1 MSRTRALPGGMFQAS
16 RQLRRKMNMASK
28 PINLILDWD
37 GTITAK
43 DTMFAYGKIADIR
56 DARLNREQHGST
68 IFEGFGKAWMNDYSK
83 HEQAYRP
90 KAHDRKEVVQESAW
104 LRSLSSVES
113 NSASR
118 VESSGFFTGVTHND
132 ISIAARELLETG
144 ALSLRPGWQ
153 DLFLRAQDGSSSR
166 LISSISILSVNWSES
181 FIRASLKATAT
192 SSGLDSRLLPA
203 LDNLP
208 IAANEISGI
217 NEPGGSSGRLTDS
230 NHAIIRTSFDKLSN
244 FPSRQEFFNIYVG
257 DSATDFDCLLAADL
271 GICIRDDPMGSSAK
285 TLAETMSRVG
295 HVVQHVDTVKTW
307 QQLNTS
313 KSNLLWAQDLEGIV
327 SLLER
332 LHGEVAEGHQS

>member
-1 MSRTRALPGGMFQAS
+1 M
-16 RQLRRKMNMASK
+16 KMVPT

-56 DARLNREQHGST
+56 DARLDREQNGSKM
-68 IFEGFGKAWMNDYSK
+68 FEGFGKAWIEDYSR
-83 HEQAYRP
+83 HEQSYRP
-90 KAHDRKEVVQESAW
+90 TAHEREEVVQESAW

-113 NSASR
+113 NSAER

-132 ISIAARELLETG
+132 ISAAAKALLETG
-144 ALSLRPGWQ
+144 KVALRPGWQ
-153 DLFLRAQDGSSSR
+153 ALFLQAQDGSSPR

-181 FIRASLKATAT
+181 FIRSSLKAAAT
-192 SSGLDSRLLPA
+192 SSGLDDRLRPA
-203 LDNLP
+203 LDHLP

-217 NEPGGSSGRLTDS
+217 HEPGGSSGRLTDAD
-230 NHAIIRTSFDKLSN
+230 HAIIRTSFDKLSN
-244 FPSRQEFFNIYVG
+244 FPSEEGLLNIYVG

-285 TLAETMSRVG
+285 TLAETISRVG
-295 HVVQHVDTVKTW
+295 HVVRHVDTMKTW

-313 KSNLLWAQDLEGIV
+313 KPNLLWAQDLNQIV
-327 SLLER
+327 SLLGR
-332 LHGEVAEGHQS
+332 LQGQVAESQS